1 MSPRWRRRAIVA
13 LAGLAALN
21 AVVYLAYT
29 LPRTLR
35 ERQIAERQ
43 RQLEQELLR
52 ERFAV
57 ERQRRHADVIRGN
70 QEDVKR
76 FYAATVSGR
85 EASLVPVLTA
95 IESMAREGGMRP
107 GAASYKPSDV
117 KGLPL
122 DRFVITMPVTG
133 PYRQLVALV
142 QRLEQTPYFLTLDEV
157 RFTGPAQ
164 GNRAELALVLSCYFR
179 SEGA

>member
-1 MSPRWRRRAIVA
+1 MSPRFRRRAIVA
-13 LAGLAALN
+13 LAALAALN
-21 AVVYLAYT
+21 AAGFLAFT

-35 ERQIAERQ
+35 ERRIAERQ
-43 RQLEQELLR
+43 RQLEQELER
-52 ERFAV
+52 ERSAV
-57 ERQRRHADVIRGN
+57 ERQRRQAEVIRTN
-70 QEDVKR
+70 HEDVKR
-76 FYAATVSGR
+76 FYATTVAGR

-133 PYRQLVALV
+133 TYRQLAALV
-142 QRLEQTPYFLTLDEV
+142 QRMERTPYFLTLDEV

-179 SEGA
+179 AEGA